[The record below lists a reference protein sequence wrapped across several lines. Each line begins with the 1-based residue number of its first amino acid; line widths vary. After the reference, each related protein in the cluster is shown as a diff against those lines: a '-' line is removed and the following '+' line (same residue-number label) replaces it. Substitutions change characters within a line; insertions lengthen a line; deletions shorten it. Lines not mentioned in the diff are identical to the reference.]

1 MNLLDYVSGLKVY
14 LYTIRQIGFY
24 KKCWSNFATVE
35 LTIDFPFKQKTLHS
49 TYGRLSTTFQK
60 QLITF
65 NAVLITLDFA
75 KLAGGASGVRAVA
88 KLISYFA

>member
-1 MNLLDYVSGLKVY
+1 LDFTRNFGQTLRLLN
-14 LYTIRQIGFY
+14 QQ
-24 KKCWSNFATVE
+24 
-35 LTIDFPFKQKTLHS
+35 LTSHLSKDS
-49 TYGRLSTTFQK
+49 TFK

-65 NAVLITLDFA
+65 NPVLITLDFE